1 MNYEFLDL
9 IDVDELQALTD
20 RFCDIVGISS
30 AIIEVHGKILIQSR
44 WQPIC
49 SSFHRRHPETG
60 RRCRIS
66 DTDLV
71 NQLLEN
77 KKYVIYRCKNGLMD
91 AAAPIRIEGR
101 HVANLFMGQ
110 FLQAEPDMDFFR
122 KQAADFGFDESAY
135 LNALRKV
142 PIFEEKTVQLILEY
156 FAQFA
161 EHIGEMGL
169 KRIRQI
175 EISDQLAIFKR
186 FAEESEQGFCM
197 ADLSGNLIYVNSAFC
212 RILDEKHPDDV
223 LGQNMEK
230 YFPKK
235 LKGSWWQK
243 ALSRVLEEKHWLQE
257 VSLTTNSG
265 RKISTIQGTFVIHD
279 NDGRLLC
286 FADVITDITDRKQA
300 EELLRESEERYRLV
314 VENASEAICVLREGA
329 ILFAN
334 QTMVRTIGDYRN
346 IYDCIHPEDR
356 PVVDQMIAGTLEMG
370 GNTELRKIRAMDA
383 RRKWRW
389 FQMNATALEWQGQ
402 HAVLMLMTDI
412 HSQQLAETTLKKAE
426 QELANAQK
434 MEAIANL
441 ATGVAHDFH
450 NYAQIIGTNVEL
462 LMAAESRNSPGFQKL
477 KEIEHSVTRASE
489 LTNSLLMFRNSEEG
503 MRQLVDINSLIGRM
517 AGSFNTLLP
526 RNIQVAYKLDATH
539 KIKNADPVQL
549 TQILINLALNAKDA
563 MPRGG
568 KIYFE
573 TRNFFVAEPS
583 AAPYPGLVPG
593 KHVVLEVA
601 DNGEGIAETDTP
613 HIFEPF
619 FTTKPVGQ
627 GTGLGLTNVYHIV
640 KNHNGYVT
648 CSSTPKKGTRFS
660 IFFPAT
666 RSEAKVI
673 QFPVGGHESILLV
686 DDDPYIVDR
695 GSEYLHSY
703 GYTVRCALSGEE
715 AFEIYREH
723 HDTID
728 LVVMDLV
735 MPGMGGGKCIVEL
748 LRFDPDV
755 KILVASAYL
764 TNDFFG
770 NAAIKKRVQGFVAKP
785 YIKGRLLKAI
795 RKSLVKS
802 DAGLPA
808 MP

>member
-1 MNYEFLDL
+1 MNFKFHDL

-30 AIIEVHGKILIQSR
+30 AIIEVRGKILIQSN

-49 SSFHRRHPETG
+49 LEFHRRHPETG

-71 NQLLEN
+71 NQLLKD

-110 FLQAEPDMDFFR
+110 FLLAEPDMDFFR

-135 LNALRKV
+135 LNAIENV
-142 PIFEEKTVQLILEY
+142 PIFEEKTVQPILEY
-156 FAQFA
+156 FAKFA

-169 KRIRQI
+169 KRIRQN

-197 ADLSGNLIYVNSAFC
+197 ADLSGSLIYVNSAFC
-212 RILDEKHPDDV
+212 RILDEKRTNDV

-230 YFPKK
+230 YFPES
-235 LKGSWWQK
+235 LKGSWWGK
-243 ALSRVLEEKHWLQE
+243 VLSRVLEEKHWLQE
-257 VSLTTNSG
+257 VPLTTNMG
-265 RKISTIQGTFVIHD
+265 REISTIQGIFAIHD
-279 NDGRLLC
+279 SDGRLLC
-286 FADVITDITDRKQA
+286 LADVITDITDRKQA

-314 VENASEAICVLREGA
+314 VENASEAICVVREGT

-334 QTMVRTIGDYRN
+334 QMMVRTIGNYGN

-356 PVVDQMIAGTLEMG
+356 PVVDQMIAGILEMTD
-370 GNTELRKIRAMDA
+370 NTKLRKIRAMDTH
-383 RRKWRW
+383 RKWRW

-412 HSQQLAETTLKKAE
+412 HSQKLAETTLKKAE

-489 LTNSLLMFRNSEEG
+489 LTNSLLMFRNDEEG
-503 MRQLVDINSLIGRM
+503 MRQLVDINLLIGRM
-517 AGSFNTLLP
+517 PGSFNTLLP
-526 RNIQVAYKLDATH
+526 QNIQMAYKLDATL
-539 KIKNADPVQL
+539 KIKNADPVQI

-563 MPRGG
+563 MPLGG
-568 KIYFE
+568 KISFE
-573 TRNFFVAEPS
+573 TRDFFVAEPS
-583 AAPYPGLVPG
+583 AASYPGLSPG
-593 KHVVLEVA
+593 EHVVLEVT
-601 DNGEGIAETDTP
+601 DEGDGIAEKDTP

-619 FTTKPVGQ
+619 FTTKPMGQ

-648 CSSTPKKGTRFS
+648 CTSEPKKGTRFS
-660 IFFPAT
+660 IFLPAT
-666 RSEAKVI
+666 RSEAQVI
-673 QFPVGGHESILLV
+673 LFPIGGYESILLV
-686 DDDPYIVDR
+686 DDDQYIVER

-715 AFEIYREH
+715 AFETYREH
-723 HDTID
+723 HDSID

-735 MPGMGGGKCIVEL
+735 MPGMGGEKCIAEL
-748 LRFDPDV
+748 LRFDPNV

-764 TNDFFG
+764 TQDFFG
-770 NAAIKKRVQGFVAKP
+770 NSVLKNKVKGFVAKP

-795 RKSLVKS
+795 RKSLNQS
-802 DAGLPA
+802 DAGMEVKP
-808 MP
+808 